1 MRSVV
6 RLGIVLTLALLTA
19 PLARALHRVT
29 PAAVRVTRGAG
40 VSLPPTRSWGYLT
53 AFTSADD
60 LAGTGNPTQQVFL
73 FRLFDSDCLVAPN
86 TGELASCPPARSRS
100 CR

>member
-1 MRSVV
+1 M
-6 RLGIVLTLALLTA
+6 
-19 PLARALHRVT
+19 RVT
-29 PAAVRVTRGAG
+29 HGAG
-40 VSLPPTRSWGYLT
+40 VSLPQTRSRGYLT
-53 AFTSADD
+53 AFTSSDD
-60 LAGTGNPTQQVFL
+60 LAGTGNTTQQVFL